1 MRGHPLT
8 AQPAGVPAPVRCRTR
23 RGTAMSKSGNGG
35 AAAAPGEGATEVK
48 KGGFPAPITILALV
62 LVAVWMAAFF
72 IPSGEYQLDAGG
84 SPIAGSF
91 KQIPPP
97 LDIGNRV
104 RDLLLAPVNGLYGIQ
119 DPATGQVGP
128 FNRGKMFGSVQVFLF
143 ILAIGGFMTVVFAT
157 GALDLGIHHLAYNF
171 RARGSLLI
179 VALSFLFGVLG
190 SVMAWSDESLGLY
203 ALMVPLMI
211 ALGYDRMVTV
221 AVVSVAPFVGS
232 LGSTINPF
240 VIGIGASKAGVTIGD
255 GIGLR
260 LLLFVL
266 VMAATILYTLWYAK
280 RVKAHPS
287 RPLSGIGA
295 EAAALAQ
302 ADAQAP
308 EWLTGRHKLIIALV
322 AFTFALLTFSIIPWG
337 TILNNTAVDPDT
349 HKTLVNPFPW
359 ELGWWLPELSAMFF
373 VMAIVVGVVA
383 GLGEAGTA
391 QAFIKGVI
399 DFTGPAFLVTV
410 ARGVSVVMTNTK
422 TIDTVLNAME
432 WLLTGT
438 SNVIFVMLTF
448 VVSLPLSFLVGGG
461 SAGTALTM
469 PVLAPLGDFAGVDRS
484 LVITTW
490 TMAGGWLRLV
500 LPTNAIL
507 IAGLALAKVSF
518 DQYVKFILPLMGI
531 LLVIYLAMLVL
542 GVLL

>member
-1 MRGHPLT
+1 
-8 AQPAGVPAPVRCRTR
+8 
-23 RGTAMSKSGNGG
+23 MSKSGNGD
-35 AAAAPGEGATEVK
+35 AAAVPGEGAAEVK

-62 LVAVWMAAFF
+62 LVAVWVAAFL

-232 LGSTINPF
+232 IGSTINPF

-260 LLLFVL
+260 VLLFVL
-266 VMAATILYTLWYAK
+266 VLAATILYTLWYAK
-280 RVKAHPS
+280 RVKADSS
-287 RPLSGIGA
+287 RSLSGIGA
-295 EAAALAQ
+295 EDAALAQ
-302 ADAQAP
+302 ADAKAP
-308 EWLTGRHKLIIALV
+308 ELLTGRHKLIIALV

-432 WLLTGT
+432 GLLTGT

-469 PVLAPLGDFAGVDRS
+469 PVLAPLGDFASVDRS

-490 TMAGGWLRLV
+490 TIAGGWLRLV

-507 IAGLALAKVSF
+507 IAGLALAKVGF

-531 LLVIYLAMLVL
+531 LLVICLAMLVL

>member
-1 MRGHPLT
+1 
-8 AQPAGVPAPVRCRTR
+8 
-23 RGTAMSKSGNGG
+23 MSKSGNGG
-35 AAAAPGEGATEVK
+35 AAASREGAAEVK
-48 KGGFPAPITILALV
+48 EGGFPAPITILALV
-62 LVAVWMAAFF
+62 LVAVWVAACF

-157 GALDLGIHHLAYNF
+157 GALDLGIHHLAYKF
-171 RARGSLLI
+171 RTRGSLLI

-260 LLLFVL
+260 MLLFVL
-266 VMAATILYTLWYAK
+266 VMAATILY
-280 RVKAHPS
+280 
-287 RPLSGIGA
+287 
-295 EAAALAQ
+295 
-302 ADAQAP
+302 
-308 EWLTGRHKLIIALV
+308 
-322 AFTFALLTFSIIPWG
+322 
-337 TILNNTAVDPDT
+337 
-349 HKTLVNPFPW
+349 
-359 ELGWWLPELSAMFF
+359 
-373 VMAIVVGVVA
+373 
-383 GLGEAGTA
+383 
-391 QAFIKGVI
+391 
-399 DFTGPAFLVTV
+399 
-410 ARGVSVVMTNTK
+410 
-422 TIDTVLNAME
+422 
-432 WLLTGT
+432 
-438 SNVIFVMLTF
+438 
-448 VVSLPLSFLVGGG
+448 
-461 SAGTALTM
+461 
-469 PVLAPLGDFAGVDRS
+469 
-484 LVITTW
+484 
-490 TMAGGWLRLV
+490 
-500 LPTNAIL
+500 
-507 IAGLALAKVSF
+507 
-518 DQYVKFILPLMGI
+518 
-531 LLVIYLAMLVL
+531 LAMLVL